1 MFKTKNQLCR
11 HNQIKFITLLKAV
24 CVQLRIGPF
33 FYFTRKFVMSYDMS
47 TDPASGPLFLEASY
61 LRALGRIAQKHHT
74 VTDKHYSYDMELRL
88 WTKC

>member
-1 MFKTKNQLCR
+1 
-11 HNQIKFITLLKAV
+11 
-24 CVQLRIGPF
+24 
-33 FYFTRKFVMSYDMS
+33 MSYDMS